1 MSNPREGYC
10 SWSNSSKKYQ
20 IYHDNEWGLSEYN
33 DKKLWEMF
41 VLEGFQAGLSWII
54 ILNKRENFREA
65 FDSFDPKK
73 ISNYGLIDIERLLKN
88 KGIVRSRTKINATI
102 NNSKLYNQIFS
113 KNGSFSDFLWYFVDG
128 KPIINHV
135 KSLSDIQSQTELS
148 IMISKEFKRLGFKFC
163 GPTIMYAFMQ
173 AVGIV
178 NDHITTCPRY
188 FECQKG

>member
-41 VLEGFQAGLSWII
+41 VLEGFQAGLSWIT

-65 FDSFDPKK
+65 FDNFDPKK
-73 ISNYGLIDIERLLKN
+73 ISNYDLIDIERLLKN
-88 KGIVRSRTKINATI
+88 KGIVRSRIKINATI

>member
-20 IYHDNEWGLSEYN
+20 IYHDNEWGLTEYN

-41 VLEGFQAGLSWII
+41 VLEGFQAGLSWIT

-65 FDSFDPKK
+65 FDNFDPKK

-88 KGIVRSRTKINATI
+88 KGIVRSRIKINATI

>member
-20 IYHDNEWGLSEYN
+20 IYHDNEWGLTEYN

-41 VLEGFQAGLSWII
+41 VLEGFQAGLSWIT

-65 FDSFDPKK
+65 FDNFDPKK
-73 ISNYGLIDIERLLKN
+73 ISNYDLIDIERLLKN
-88 KGIVRSRTKINATI
+88 KGIVRNRIKINATI

>member
-41 VLEGFQAGLSWII
+41 VLEGFQAGLSWIT

-65 FDSFDPKK
+65 FDNFDPKK

>member
-1 MSNPREGYC
+1 MSNTREGYC

-20 IYHDNEWGLSEYN
+20 IYHDNEWGLTEYN

-41 VLEGFQAGLSWII
+41 VLEGFQAGLSWIT

-65 FDSFDPKK
+65 FDNFDPKK

-88 KGIVRSRTKINATI
+88 KGIVRSRIKINATI

>member
-1 MSNPREGYC
+1 MHNTREGYC
-10 SWSNSSKKYQ
+10 NWANSSKKYQ

-41 VLEGFQAGLSWII
+41 VLEGFQAGLSWIT

-88 KGIVRSRTKINATI
+88 KGIVRSRIKINATI

-148 IMISKEFKRLGFKFC
+148 IMISKEFKKLGFKFC

>member
-41 VLEGFQAGLSWII
+41 VLEGFQAGLSWIT

-88 KGIVRSRTKINATI
+88 KGIVRSRIKINATI

>member
-10 SWSNSSKKYQ
+10 GWSNSSKKYQ

-41 VLEGFQAGLSWII
+41 VLEGFQAGLSWIT

-88 KGIVRSRTKINATI
+88 KGIVRNRTKINATI

-113 KNGSFSDFLWYFVDG
+113 KNGSFSDFLWCFVDG
-128 KPIINHV
+128 KPIVNHI
-135 KSLSDIQSQTELS
+135 KGLSDIQSQTELS

-163 GPTIMYAFMQ
+163 GPTIIYAFMQ

-178 NDHITTCPRY
+178 NDHIITCPRY

>member
-20 IYHDNEWGLSEYN
+20 IYHDNEWGLTEYN

-41 VLEGFQAGLSWII
+41 VLEGFQAGLSWIT

-65 FDSFDPKK
+65 FDNFDPKK

-88 KGIVRSRTKINATI
+88 KGIVRSRIKINATI

-135 KSLSDIQSQTELS
+135 KSLSDIQSHTELS

>member
-10 SWSNSSKKYQ
+10 SWSNSSKEYQ

-41 VLEGFQAGLSWII
+41 VLEGFQAGLSWIT

-65 FDSFDPKK
+65 FDNFDPKK

-88 KGIVRSRTKINATI
+88 KGIVRSRIKINATI

>member
-1 MSNPREGYC
+1 MDNTREGYC
-10 SWSNSSKKYQ
+10 SWANSSKKYQ

-33 DKKLWEMF
+33 DEKLWEMF
-41 VLEGFQAGLSWII
+41 VLEGFQAGLSWIT

-65 FDSFDPKK
+65 FDNFDPKK

-88 KGIVRSRTKINATI
+88 KGIVRSRIKINATI

-113 KNGSFSDFLWYFVDG
+113 KNGSFSNFLWCFVDG
-128 KPIINHV
+128 KPIVNHV

>member
-1 MSNPREGYC
+1 MDNTREGYC
-10 SWSNSSKKYQ
+10 NWANSSKKYQ

-41 VLEGFQAGLSWII
+41 VLEGFQAGLSWIT

-65 FDSFDPKK
+65 FDNFDPKK
-73 ISNYGLIDIERLLKN
+73 ISNYDLIDIEKLLNN
-88 KGIVRSRTKINATI
+88 KGIVRSRIKINATI
-102 NNSKLYNQIFS
+102 NNSRIYNQIFS
-113 KNGSFSDFLWYFVDG
+113 KNGSFSSFLWSFVDG
-128 KPIINHV
+128 KPIVNHV
-135 KSLSDIQSQTELS
+135 KSLSDIQSQTKLS

>member
-1 MSNPREGYC
+1 MRNSREGYC
-10 SWSNSSKKYQ
+10 SWANSSEKYQ

-65 FDSFDPKK
+65 FDNFDPKK
-73 ISNYGLIDIERLLKN
+73 ISNYGLMDIEKLLKN
-88 KGIVRSRTKINATI
+88 KGIIRNKTKINATI

-113 KNGSFSDFLWYFVDG
+113 KNGSFSDFLWCFVDG
-128 KPIINHV
+128 KPIVNHI
-135 KSLSDIQSQTELS
+135 KGLSDIQSQTELS

>member
-65 FDSFDPKK
+65 FDNFDPKK

-88 KGIVRSRTKINATI
+88 KGIVRSRIKINATI

-113 KNGSFSDFLWYFVDG
+113 KNGSFSDFIWCFVDG

>member
-10 SWSNSSKKYQ
+10 SWSNSSKEYQ

-41 VLEGFQAGLSWII
+41 VLEGFQAGLSWIT

-65 FDSFDPKK
+65 FDNFDPKK

-88 KGIVRSRTKINATI
+88 KGIVRSRIKINATI

-163 GPTIMYAFMQ
+163 GPTIVYAFMQ
-173 AVGIV
+173 AIGIV

-188 FECQKG
+188 FECQKV

>member
-41 VLEGFQAGLSWII
+41 VLEGFQAGLSWIT

-88 KGIVRSRTKINATI
+88 KGIVRSRIKINATI

-163 GPTIMYAFMQ
+163 GPTITYAFMQ

>member
-41 VLEGFQAGLSWII
+41 VLEGFQAGLSWIT

-65 FDSFDPKK
+65 FDSFDSKK
-73 ISNYGLIDIERLLKN
+73 ISNYGLMDIERLLKN
-88 KGIVRSRTKINATI
+88 KGIVRNRTKINATI

-113 KNGSFSDFLWYFVDG
+113 KNGSFSDFLWCFVDE

>member
-1 MSNPREGYC
+1 MRKSREGYC
-10 SWSNSSKKYQ
+10 SWTNSSEKYQ

-65 FDSFDPKK
+65 FDNFDPKK
-73 ISNYGLIDIERLLKN
+73 ISNYGLMDIEKLLKN
-88 KGIVRSRTKINATI
+88 KGIVRNRTKINATI

-113 KNGSFSDFLWYFVDG
+113 KNGSFSDFLWCFVDG
-128 KPIINHV
+128 KPIVNHI
-135 KSLSDIQSQTELS
+135 KGLSDIQSQTELS
-148 IMISKEFKRLGFKFC
+148 IMISKKFNRLGFKFC

>member
-1 MSNPREGYC
+1 
-10 SWSNSSKKYQ
+10 
-20 IYHDNEWGLSEYN
+20 
-33 DKKLWEMF
+33 LWEMF
-41 VLEGFQAGLSWII
+41 VLEGFQAGLSWIT

-65 FDSFDPKK
+65 FDNFDPKK

-88 KGIVRSRTKINATI
+88 KGIVRSRIKINATI

>member
-1 MSNPREGYC
+1 MDNTREGYC
-10 SWSNSSKKYQ
+10 NWANSSKKYQ

-41 VLEGFQAGLSWII
+41 VLEGFQAGLSWIT

-65 FDSFDPKK
+65 FDNFDPKK
-73 ISNYGLIDIERLLKN
+73 ISNYGLIDIEKLLNN
-88 KGIVRSRTKINATI
+88 KGIVRSRIKINATI
-102 NNSKLYNQIFS
+102 NNSRIYNQIFS
-113 KNGSFSDFLWYFVDG
+113 KNGSFSSFLWSFVDG
-128 KPIINHV
+128 KPIVNHV
-135 KSLSDIQSQTELS
+135 KSLSDIQSQTKLS

>member
-41 VLEGFQAGLSWII
+41 VLEGFQAGLSWIT

-73 ISNYGLIDIERLLKN
+73 ISNYGLMDIERLLKN
-88 KGIVRSRTKINATI
+88 KGIVRSRIKINATI

-113 KNGSFSDFLWYFVDG
+113 KNGSFSDFLWCFVDR

-135 KSLSDIQSQTELS
+135 RSLSDIQNQTELS

-178 NDHITTCPRY
+178 SDHITTCPRY

>member
-10 SWSNSSKKYQ
+10 GWSNSSKKYQ

-41 VLEGFQAGLSWII
+41 VLEGFQAGLSWIT

-88 KGIVRSRTKINATI
+88 KGIVRSRIKINATI

-163 GPTIMYAFMQ
+163 GPTITYAFMQ

>member
-10 SWSNSSKKYQ
+10 SWSNSSKEYQ

-41 VLEGFQAGLSWII
+41 VLEGFQAGLSWIT

-65 FDSFDPKK
+65 FDNFDPKK
-73 ISNYGLIDIERLLKN
+73 ISNYDLIDIERLLKN
-88 KGIVRSRTKINATI
+88 KGIVRSRIKINATI

>member
-33 DKKLWEMF
+33 DEKLWEMF
-41 VLEGFQAGLSWII
+41 VLEGFQAGLSWIT

-65 FDSFDPKK
+65 FDNFDPKK

-88 KGIVRSRTKINATI
+88 KGIVRSRIKINATI

>member
-33 DKKLWEMF
+33 DEKLWEMF
-41 VLEGFQAGLSWII
+41 VLEGFQAGLSWIT

-65 FDSFDPKK
+65 FDNFDPKK
-73 ISNYGLIDIERLLKN
+73 ISNYGLIDIEKLLNN
-88 KGIVRSRTKINATI
+88 KGIVRSRIKINATI
-102 NNSKLYNQIFS
+102 NNSKVYNQIFS
-113 KNGSFSDFLWYFVDG
+113 KNGSFSNFLWCFVDG
-128 KPIINHV
+128 KPIVNHV
-135 KSLSDIQSQTELS
+135 KNLSDIQSQTKLS

-163 GPTIMYAFMQ
+163 GPTITYAFMQ

>member
-1 MSNPREGYC
+1 MDNTREGYC

-33 DKKLWEMF
+33 DEKLWEMF
-41 VLEGFQAGLSWII
+41 VLEGFQAGLSWIT

-65 FDSFDPKK
+65 FDNFDPKK

-88 KGIVRSRTKINATI
+88 KGIVRSRIKINATI

-163 GPTIMYAFMQ
+163 GPTITYAFMQ

-178 NDHITTCPRY
+178 NDHIITCPRY

>member
-41 VLEGFQAGLSWII
+41 VLEGFQAGLSWIT

-65 FDSFDPKK
+65 FDNFDPKK

-88 KGIVRSRTKINATI
+88 KGIVRSRIKINATI

>member
-41 VLEGFQAGLSWII
+41 VLEGFQAGLSWIT

-65 FDSFDPKK
+65 FDNFDPKK

-88 KGIVRSRTKINATI
+88 KGIVRSRIKINATI

-163 GPTIMYAFMQ
+163 GPTITYAFMQ

>member
-20 IYHDNEWGLSEYN
+20 IYHDNEWGLTEYN

-41 VLEGFQAGLSWII
+41 VLEGFQAGLSWIT

-65 FDSFDPKK
+65 FDNFDPKK

-88 KGIVRSRTKINATI
+88 KGIVRSRIKINATI

-135 KSLSDIQSQTELS
+135 NSLSDIQSQTELS
-148 IMISKEFKRLGFKFC
+148 ITISKEFKRLGFKFC